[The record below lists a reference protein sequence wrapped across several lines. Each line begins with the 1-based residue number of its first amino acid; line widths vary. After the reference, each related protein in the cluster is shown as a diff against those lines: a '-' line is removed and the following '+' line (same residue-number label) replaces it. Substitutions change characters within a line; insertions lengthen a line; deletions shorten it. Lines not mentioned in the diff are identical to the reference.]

1 MATQAHHPSPDLAGT
16 PEPLAQRPSQQS
28 RPCFLSTQVTS
39 WVPEKALACIPSWI
53 STWLL
58 CGLFSCGGRQNVIA
72 DSPLESPLSCDQRP
86 HPLPISSHGRR
97 PRGPRMP
104 VFRGMGTNRPP
115 LGINASLMSRPDI
128 GLSILA
134 VSLGSISNG
143 GSQLDSE
150 DFLLSELRIAHLRP
164 LLPHGFPIQLIFR
177 NSTCTATLALLV
189 TCPVSAH
196 ACPSLYY
203 VI

>member
-58 CGLFSCGGRQNVIA
+58 CGLFSSGDRQNVIA
-72 DSPLESPLSCDQRP
+72 DSLLESPLSCDQRP

-97 PRGPRMP
+97 PSGPSMP
-104 VFRGMGTNRPP
+104 VFRGMGTNRPT
-115 LGINASLMSRPDI
+115 LGINASLMSRPNI

-143 GSQLDSE
+143 GFQLDS
-150 DFLLSELRIAHLRP
+150 DFLLSELRTAYLRP
-164 LLPHGFPIQLIFR
+164 LLLPWIPIQPIFR
-177 NSTCTATLALLV
+177 DSTCTATLALFV